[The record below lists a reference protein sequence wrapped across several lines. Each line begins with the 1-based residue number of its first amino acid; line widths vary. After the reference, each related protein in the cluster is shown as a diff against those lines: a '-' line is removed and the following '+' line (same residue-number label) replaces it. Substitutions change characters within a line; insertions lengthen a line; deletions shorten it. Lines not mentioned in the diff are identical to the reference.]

1 MQKVTQ
7 RNGFTLIEL
16 LVVVAIIAVLATLVI
31 GATMRFIQ
39 TQKETNTRT
48 VLQTLDKAL
57 QQQWANVANDA
68 KKETPSQ
75 AVYTLA
81 GGDSNRAK
89 VIWIKMRLMEAFPV
103 SFAEILNN
111 PLYTNGYIPAGSQKY
126 IASYQKLLSGL
137 NTNTNKAQLRNQD
150 RFYTESSACLLM
162 ALSIKRGGTVL
173 DPDSIASNIQD
184 TDADGIKEI
193 VDGWGNPILFYRFPT
208 PDLSWN
214 SLGTMALQSNNPA
227 QKSATGSVL
236 ADPLDPTGTLLNS
249 NWTNQ
254 GIFSGLCHQVVYPDG
269 SIPPKAYYITPVIA
283 SAGSDGKFGLTLPPS
298 NAQQPPQNAA
308 LLPPTTANPFS
319 IIPANANDANDN
331 LYNYLLRFGATGN

>member
-126 IASYQKLLSGL
+126 I
-137 NTNTNKAQLRNQD
+137 
-150 RFYTESSACLLM
+150 
-162 ALSIKRGGTVL
+162 
-173 DPDSIASNIQD
+173 
-184 TDADGIKEI
+184 
-193 VDGWGNPILFYRFPT
+193 
-208 PDLSWN
+208 
-214 SLGTMALQSNNPA
+214 
-227 QKSATGSVL
+227 
-236 ADPLDPTGTLLNS
+236 
-249 NWTNQ
+249 
-254 GIFSGLCHQVVYPDG
+254 
-269 SIPPKAYYITPVIA
+269 
-283 SAGSDGKFGLTLPPS
+283 
-298 NAQQPPQNAA
+298 
-308 LLPPTTANPFS
+308 
-319 IIPANANDANDN
+319 
-331 LYNYLLRFGATGN
+331 